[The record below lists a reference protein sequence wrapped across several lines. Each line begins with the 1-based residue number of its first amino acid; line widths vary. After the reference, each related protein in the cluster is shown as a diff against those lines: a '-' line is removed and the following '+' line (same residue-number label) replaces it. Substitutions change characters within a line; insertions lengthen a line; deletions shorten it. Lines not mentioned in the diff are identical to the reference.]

1 MIHILSSRYHQEF
14 SGLIEGVR
22 FGIAADRDSHS
33 SAPLGPVLLIKA
45 VTITLKYFVRLRT
58 FRLLF
63 WKTQSPE
70 YLWYG
75 VQIADDPAHPGTL
88 WSIAESDEEL
98 TAVARLLKTEQL
110 SVFLFNEEGINV
122 ASARMRIRFAEPNG
136 ISIITEAKP
145 APEGTSTH
153 SHTFIESLLAPGSS
167 MKLHEA
173 TPAEPCEW
181 REVQARLLTQ
191 RLSSC
196 DLAMMTGEEGDQQ
209 ELLAEWLMDA
219 LGAPVSVRNPIVHEQ
234 KGRPREL
241 SDLLLSHEYGSFLLE
256 SKALAIIARDVLPDR
271 LTLRR
276 QVLKHLNKAI
286 SQLTGACANIRRG
299 LRITDQ
305 VGRDLAMTRDQPIHC
320 IVLVPDLDIIADC
333 DMLVPKLSLSI
344 LQKAKGFLNLLD
356 IVELRRLVHNAR
368 HMASNSKLLTP
379 IMAFDG
385 ILLKR
390 FELISTQ
397 RTPDVRFSM
406 TLGTPNDH

>member
-1 MIHILSSRYHQEF
+1 MIHVLSSRYHQEF

-22 FGIAADRDSHS
+22 FGLAADRDSHS
-33 SAPLGPVLLIKA
+33 SAPLTPVLLIKG
-45 VTITLKYFVRLRT
+45 VTLTLKYFSRLRT

-63 WKTQSPE
+63 WKTEYSE

-75 VQIADDPAHPGTL
+75 VQIADDPANPGTL
-88 WSIAESDEEL
+88 WSIAESEEEL
-98 TAVARLLKTEQL
+98 TAVSRLLKRERL

-122 ASARMRIRFAEPNG
+122 ASARMRIHFAEPECMST
-136 ISIITEAKP
+136 IADATP
-145 APEGTSTH
+145 APEGASTH

-167 MKLHEA
+167 VKLLEA

-181 REVQARLLTQ
+181 GEVQARLLTQ

-196 DLAMMTGEEGDQQ
+196 DLAMITGEEGDQQ
-209 ELLAEWLMDA
+209 ELLAEWLVNA
-219 LGAPVSVRNPIVHEQ
+219 LGGPVSVRNPIVHEQ
-234 KGRPREL
+234 KGRSREL

-271 LTLRR
+271 SILRR

-305 VGRDLAMTRDQPIHC
+305 EGRDVVLTRDQPIHF
-320 IVLVPDLDIIADC
+320 IVLVPDLAIIADC

-344 LQKAKGFLNLLD
+344 LQKAKGFFNLLD
-356 IVELRRLVHNAR
+356 IVELRRLIHNAR
-368 HMASNSKLLTP
+368 HMASNSKRLTP

-385 ILLKR
+385 ILMQR
-390 FELISTQ
+390 FEMVSKQ
-397 RTPDVRFSM
+397 KTPDVRFSM
-406 TLGTPNDH
+406 TLSASKDH